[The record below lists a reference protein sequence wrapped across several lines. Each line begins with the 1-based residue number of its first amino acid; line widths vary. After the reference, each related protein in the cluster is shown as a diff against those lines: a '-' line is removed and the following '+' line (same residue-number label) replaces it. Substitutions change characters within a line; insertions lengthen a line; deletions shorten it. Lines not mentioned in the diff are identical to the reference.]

1 MKSTQIQKSEGQI
14 LAHKDRGIWSET
26 QFFKVFPLQM

>member
-1 MKSTQIQKSEGQI
+1 MKSTQIQKFEGRI
-14 LAHKDRGIWSET
+14 LADKDRGIWRET